1 MRELPVRKGSSIQS
15 LRTLFRSIGRPICK
29 TVIFQ
34 SCLVADCKTLPLH
47 TPLFSAKKPSIETY
61 LFFLI
66 YSRLCLQDLCLLAHT
81 CHPVRRY
88 HERTFSCCLL
98 SYIPQTQRITV
109 SLDVSGVKAL
119 YHTLTGVH
127 KGLLVGPRTGYSQS
141 AARQRT
147 VPAPIS

>member
-61 LFFLI
+61 LFF
-66 YSRLCLQDLCLLAHT
+66 
-81 CHPVRRY
+81 P
-88 HERTFSCCLL
+88 
-98 SYIPQTQRITV
+98 
-109 SLDVSGVKAL
+109 G
-119 YHTLTGVH
+119 TLT
-127 KGLLVGPRTGYSQS
+127 
-141 AARQRT
+141 A
-147 VPAPIS
+147 VPSGSMSPSSYLPPGKAVS